1 MQECWDKV
9 PINCAERLFM
19 LNTKYSMLTLPSDS
33 VINGETKTYAARE
46 ILLSKEGG
54 DLDRENPDII
64 IGQRKFT
71 SNGRIRLE
79 AHRLIFRGRVDVDRP
94 YIFPKLGDEIPG
106 VGLPDLHCTF
116 RAIRDW
122 DIVEKSAEFA
132 GYDRNV
138 TVEVSASDVGS
149 GKMIT
154 FDIERDEFV
163 SLAAKPTVGMM
174 ISCADFKPVFNRLN
188 LSIGGQKDAQS
199 TPESKKRRV
208 SDREDHEAE
217 SPMSIGLKLIG
228 MGPVIEG
235 RAMRADLNINLLL
248 KQ

>member
-1 MQECWDKV
+1 
-9 PINCAERLFM
+9 
-19 LNTKYSMLTLPSDS
+19 MLTSPSDS
-33 VINGETKTYAARE
+33 VINGEIKTYAIRD

-79 AHRLIFRGRVDVDRP
+79 AHRLIFRGRLDVDRP

-106 VGLPDLHCTF
+106 VGFPDLHCTF

-122 DIVEKSAEFA
+122 GTVEKRAEFA

-138 TVEVSASDVGS
+138 TVEVSASDVRN

-154 FDIERDEFV
+154 FDVERDEFV
-163 SLAAKPTVGMM
+163 PLAEKPTVGMM
-174 ISCADFKPVFNRLN
+174 ISCADFKPFFNRLN
-188 LSIGGQKDAQS
+188 SSLGVQKEAQS
-199 TPESKKRRV
+199 TPESKKRRLG
-208 SDREDHEAE
+208 DKEDHEAE
-217 SPMSIGLKLIG
+217 SSMTIGLKLIG
-228 MGPVIEG
+228 MGPVIES
-235 RAMRADLNINLLL
+235 RATRADLNINLVLR
-248 KQ
+248 

>member
-1 MQECWDKV
+1 
-9 PINCAERLFM
+9 
-19 LNTKYSMLTLPSDS
+19 
-33 VINGETKTYAARE
+33 
-46 ILLSKEGG
+46 LLSKEGG

-71 SNGRIRLE
+71 SSGRIRLE
-79 AHRLIFRGRVDVDRP
+79 AHRLIFRGRLDVDRP

-106 VGLPDLHCTF
+106 VGFPDLHCTF

-122 DIVEKSAEFA
+122 GIVEQRAEFA

-138 TVEVSASDVGS
+138 TVEVSVSDVRS

-163 SLAAKPTVGMM
+163 PLAAKPTVGMM
-174 ISCADFKPVFNRLN
+174 ISCADFKPLFNRLN
-188 LSIGGQKDAQS
+188 SSIGGQKEAQP
-199 TPESKKRRV
+199 TPESKRRRV
-208 SDREDHEAE
+208 GDREDHEAE

-235 RAMRADLNINLLL
+235 RAMRADLNISLVL